1 MAERAR
7 LEEERR
13 QYNIKTIIENLQ
25 EEVAALK
32 ADREAQRLI
41 IRSHE
46 DTINELRAKYYDV
59 FGDKQQLA
67 SRIMQQ
73 DDTIATL
80 RGRVAELE
88 GKVG

>member
-1 MAERAR
+1 
-7 LEEERR
+7 
-13 QYNIKTIIENLQ
+13 
-25 EEVAALK
+25 
-32 ADREAQRLI
+32 
-41 IRSHE
+41 
-46 DTINELRAKYYDV
+46 V